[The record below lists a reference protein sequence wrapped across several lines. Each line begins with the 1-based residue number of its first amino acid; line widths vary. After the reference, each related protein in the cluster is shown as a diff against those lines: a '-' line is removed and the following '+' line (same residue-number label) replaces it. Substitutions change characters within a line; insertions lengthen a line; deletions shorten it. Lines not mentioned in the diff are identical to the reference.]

1 MSHSANML
9 RVGLTGG
16 IGSGKSTAAAIFA
29 GHGVPI
35 IDADEIARRLVA
47 PSEAAFREIIR
58 TFGNEVVA
66 ADGRLDRE
74 RLRKIVFGDPA
85 RRHQLEAILHPR
97 VHDEIER
104 QTRCLDAPYC
114 IIVIPLLI
122 EANQHDLVDRIVVI
136 DVDEDLQRQ
145 RVAERGQLPE
155 EQIRQIIAAQLSR
168 SERLRHADDVILNN
182 SALADL
188 RARVDRL
195 HERYLAIAE
204 GKH

>member
-1 MSHSANML
+1 ML

-35 IDADEIARRLVA
+35 IDADEIARRLAA
-47 PSEAAFREIIR
+47 PSEPAFREIVQA
-58 TFGNEVVA
+58 FGEDVVM
-66 ADGRLDRE
+66 ADGKLDRE
-74 RLRKIVFGDPA
+74 RLRRIVFEDAA
-85 RRHQLEAILHPR
+85 RRHRLEAILHPR

-104 QTRCLDAPYC
+104 QTRCLNAPYC

-145 RVAERGQLPE
+145 RVAARGHLPE

-182 SALADL
+182 AALADL
-188 RARVDRL
+188 RASVDRL
-195 HERYLAIAE
+195 HERYLAIAQNTA
-204 GKH
+204 

>member
-1 MSHSANML
+1 ML

-47 PSEAAFREIIR
+47 PAGPAFREIVQA
-58 TFGNEVVA
+58 FGEEVVA
-66 ADGRLDRE
+66 ADGNLDRQ
-74 RLRKIVFGDPA
+74 RLRKIVFEDAP

-104 QTRCLDAPYC
+104 QTRRLDAPYC

-122 EANQHDLVDRIVVI
+122 EADQRDLVDRIVVI

-145 RVAERGQLPE
+145 RVAARGQLPE

-168 SERLRHADDVILNN
+168 SERLRYADDVILNN
-182 SALADL
+182 ATLADL
-188 RARVDRL
+188 RVSVDRL
-195 HERYLAIAE
+195 HERYLAIV
-204 GKH
+204 KDTP

>member
-1 MSHSANML
+1 ML

-47 PSEAAFREIIR
+47 PAEPAFREIVQA
-58 TFGNEVVA
+58 FGKEVVA
-66 ADGRLDRE
+66 ADGNLDRQ
-74 RLRKIVFGDPA
+74 RLRKIVFEDAP

-104 QTRCLDAPYC
+104 QTRRVDAPYC

-122 EANQHDLVDRIVVI
+122 EADQRDLVDRIVVI
-136 DVDEDLQRQ
+136 DVDEELQRQ
-145 RVAERGQLPE
+145 RVAARGQLPE

-168 SERLRHADDVILNN
+168 SERLRYADDVILNN
-182 SALADL
+182 ATLADL
-188 RARVDRL
+188 RVSVDRL
-195 HERYLAIAE
+195 HERYLAIA
-204 GKH
+204 KDTP

>member
-1 MSHSANML
+1 ML

-47 PSEAAFREIIR
+47 PAEPAFREIVQA
-58 TFGNEVVA
+58 FGEEVVA
-66 ADGRLDRE
+66 ADGNLDRQ
-74 RLRKIVFGDPA
+74 RLRKIVFEDAP

-104 QTRCLDAPYC
+104 QTRRLDAPYC

-122 EANQHDLVDRIVVI
+122 EADQRDLVDRIVVI

-145 RVAERGQLPE
+145 RVAARGQLPE

-168 SERLRHADDVILNN
+168 SERLRYADDVILNN
-182 SALADL
+182 ATLADL
-188 RARVDRL
+188 RVSVDRL
-195 HERYLAIAE
+195 HERYQIGRA
-204 GKH
+204 HV

>member
-1 MSHSANML
+1 ML

-35 IDADEIARRLVA
+35 IDADEIARRLAA
-47 PSEAAFREIIR
+47 PSEPAFREIVQA
-58 TFGNEVVA
+58 FGEDVVM
-66 ADGRLDRE
+66 ADGKLDRE
-74 RLRKIVFGDPA
+74 RLRRIVFEDAA
-85 RRHQLEAILHPR
+85 RRHRLEAILHPR

-104 QTRCLDAPYC
+104 QTRCLNAPYC

-145 RVAERGQLPE
+145 RVAARGQLPE

-182 SALADL
+182 AALADL
-188 RARVDRL
+188 RASVDRL
-195 HERYLAIAE
+195 HERYLAIAQNTA
-204 GKH
+204 

>member
-1 MSHSANML
+1 ML

-35 IDADEIARRLVA
+35 IDADEIARRLAA
-47 PSEAAFREIIR
+47 PSEPAFREIVQ
-58 TFGNEVVA
+58 TFGADVLA
-66 ADGRLDRE
+66 ADGKLDRE
-74 RLRKIVFGDPA
+74 RLRRIVFGDA
-85 RRHQLEAILHPR
+85 ALRHQLEAILHPR

-104 QTRCLDAPYC
+104 QTRCLDVPYC

-122 EANQHDLVDRIVVI
+122 EANQRDLVDRIVVI
-136 DVDEDLQRQ
+136 DADEDLQRQ
-145 RVAERGQLPE
+145 RVTARGQLPE

-182 SALADL
+182 GALADL
-188 RARVDRL
+188 RASVDRL
-195 HERYLAIAE
+195 HERYLAIA
-204 GKH
+204 KDTA

>member
-1 MSHSANML
+1 ML

-47 PSEAAFREIIR
+47 PAEPAFREIVQA
-58 TFGNEVVA
+58 FGEEVVA
-66 ADGRLDRE
+66 ADGNLDRQ
-74 RLRKIVFGDPA
+74 RLRKIVFEDAP

-104 QTRCLDAPYC
+104 QTRRLDAPYC

-122 EANQHDLVDRIVVI
+122 EADQRDLVDRIVVI

-145 RVAERGQLPE
+145 RVAARGQLPE

-168 SERLRHADDVILNN
+168 SERLRYADDVILNN
-182 SALADL
+182 ATLADL
-188 RARVDRL
+188 RVSVDRL
-195 HERYLAIAE
+195 HERYLAIV
-204 GKH
+204 KDTP

>member
-1 MSHSANML
+1 ML

-35 IDADEIARRLVA
+35 IDADELARRLAA
-47 PSEAAFREIIR
+47 PSEPAFREIVQA
-58 TFGNEVVA
+58 FGEDIVT
-66 ADGRLDRE
+66 ADGKLDRE
-74 RLRKIVFGDPA
+74 RLRRIVFEDPR

-97 VHDEIER
+97 VHDEIAR
-104 QTRCLDAPYC
+104 QTGRLHAPYC

-122 EANQHDLVDRIVVI
+122 EANQRDLVDRIVVV
-136 DVDEDLQRQ
+136 DADEDLQRQ
-145 RVAERGQLPE
+145 RVAARGQLPE

-182 SALADL
+182 GALADL
-188 RARVDRL
+188 RASVDRL

-204 GKH
+204 NIA